1 MPYSPR
7 PAMDSPDFPGLVRFL
22 VEPFLDSP
30 DSLRIDCEE
39 NAVQSKVWIRIAFK
53 GDERGKV
60 FGRGGRNIQ
69 AIRTIVRATAALSGW
84 SAYVDVYGASEQES
98 GADSRPRSAS
108 PRPSAGKPK
117 PQLRPKT

>member
-1 MPYSPR
+1 
-7 PAMDSPDFPGLVRFL
+7 MDSPDFPGLVRFL

-39 NAVQSKVWIRIAFK
+39 NPVNAKVWIRIAFK

-69 AIRTIVRATAALSGW
+69 AIRTIVRSTAALSGW
-84 SAYVDVYGASEQES
+84 SAYVDVYGASEQDAGTDHRPHS
-98 GADSRPRSAS
+98 GPPRRPPGKPARPQPRPR
-108 PRPSAGKPK
+108 
-117 PQLRPKT
+117 T

>member
-1 MPYSPR
+1 
-7 PAMDSPDFPGLVRFL
+7 MDSPDFPGLVQFL

-30 DSLRIDCEE
+30 DSLRIDCEK

-84 SAYVDVYGASEQES
+84 SAYVDIYGSSEQE
-98 GADSRPRSAS
+98 GGTDSRPRSGPPRRS
-108 PRPSAGKPK
+108 PGKPI
-117 PQLRPKT
+117 PHPRPKT

>member
-1 MPYSPR
+1 
-7 PAMDSPDFPGLVRFL
+7 MDRPDFPGLVRFL

-39 NAVQSKVWIRIAFK
+39 NAAQAKVWIRIAFS

-69 AIRTIVRATAALSGW
+69 AIRTIVRATASLSGW
-84 SAYVDVYGASEQES
+84 SAYVDVYGASEQDNGS
-98 GADSRPRSAS
+98 DRRSRSPSPRSHS
-108 PRPSAGKPK
+108 KPR

>member
-1 MPYSPR
+1 
-7 PAMDSPDFPGLVRFL
+7 MDRPDFPGLVRFL

-39 NAVQSKVWIRIAFK
+39 NMAQLKVWIRVAFK

-69 AIRTIVRATAALSGW
+69 AIRTIVRSTAALSGW
-84 SAYVDVYGASEQES
+84 SAYVDVYGTSEQEAGS
-98 GADSRPRSAS
+98 ESRPFQSK
-108 PRPSAGKPK
+108 PRPSGKPK
-117 PQLRPKT
+117 PQLRPKA

>member
-1 MPYSPR
+1 MES
-7 PAMDSPDFPGLVRFL
+7 SDFSALVRFL

-30 DSLRIDCEE
+30 ETLRIDCEE
-39 NAVQSKVWIRIAFK
+39 NSVQAKVWIRIAFK

-84 SAYVDVYGASEQES
+84 SAYVDVYGTSESEDGSDHKSRS
-98 GADSRPRSAS
+98 GPFRSSSS
-108 PRPSAGKPK
+108 PLPKPK
-117 PQLRPKT
+117 PQLRPKSQG

>member
-1 MPYSPR
+1 
-7 PAMDSPDFPGLVRFL
+7 MDSPDFPGLVQFL

-30 DSLRIDCEE
+30 NSLRIDCEK

-84 SAYVDVYGASEQES
+84 SAYVDVYGASENED
-98 GADSRPRSAS
+98 GADPKPRSGPHRPPAKPARPQ
-108 PRPSAGKPK
+108 PRPKG
-117 PQLRPKT
+117 